1 MLILLVLFLAVT
13 VCAVFGVPIYAILL
27 GFIAILILACA
38 FVIIKHEH
46 EIKVAESIATAIL
59 IDEKTVYERKA
70 EHTGYSVSFNERR
83 DHYTYVDVPVRRECT
98 FSVYYKDGRRGTLKC
113 TKNSSLYSLLI
124 AKRKK

>member
-70 EHTGYSVSFNERR
+70 EHTGYSVSFNKRR
-83 DHYTYVDVPVRRECT
+83 DHYTYVDVPIYQECI
-98 FSVYYKDGRRGTLKC
+98 FSVCYKDGRRGTLKC
-113 TKNSSLYSLLI
+113 TKNSSLYSLFD
-124 AKRKK
+124 

>member
-83 DHYTYVDVPVRRECT
+83 DHYTYVDVPIYQECT